1 MKAHSTLENLILY
14 FVVKTRGF
22 ITKIQLVKF
31 LYLADLYSVKWTG
44 QQLTELDW
52 YYYNHGPWHDEIDA
66 ALIRLEGDIHQ
77 KQEGKAILIQPDEKL
92 DDDSTSFGFSEGLC
106 LMLDNIRREWAGAD
120 SEKIKS
126 LLEYV
131 YSTAPMLVAKESY
144 QPQERARLNLLLE
157 REKLIEEL
165 GA

>member
-1 MKAHSTLENLILY
+1 MKVHSTLENLILY
-14 FVVKTRGF
+14 FVIKTRGF

-44 QQLTELDW
+44 KQLTELDW

-66 ALIRLEGDIHQ
+66 ALTRLEGNIHQ
-77 KQEGKAILIQPDEKL
+77 RKEGKAILIQPDDQL
-92 DDDSTSFGFSEGLC
+92 DDSTSFEFSEGLC
-106 LMLDNIRREWAGAD
+106 LMLDNIRREWAGSS
-120 SEKIKS
+120 SEKIES

-131 YSTAPMLVAKESY
+131 YSTAPMLVAKENH

-157 REKLIEEL
+157 REKLVEEL